1 VTTFLHNYSTNKH
14 TKKERKKEERKKES
28 QNKFM
33 FSYGF
38 LNGTTVFLLEGH
50 FENAD
55 SQNACTLQ
63 VSDNSL
69 LQNAV

>member
-1 VTTFLHNYSTNKH
+1 
-14 TKKERKKEERKKES
+14 
-28 QNKFM
+28 M